1 MKTQFLFPLA
11 LCLTI
16 ACGDD
21 KTDTADSAQADCS
34 SEGMDGAS
42 LYASNCAG
50 CHAADGSGASGPS
63 LVDAIPTLSDDAV
76 LDTINDGSG
85 TMPAFQGTLDCAEQ
99 TAILQYLRD
108 QHGDEG
114 GA

>member
-11 LCLTI
+11 LCLAI

-21 KTDTADSAQADCS
+21 KTDTGEAEQVDCS
-34 SEGMDGAS
+34 SEGLDGAS

-63 LVDAIPTLSDDAV
+63 LVDAIPTLSNDDV
-76 LDTINDGSG
+76 MSTISDGSG
-85 TMPAFQGTLDCAEQ
+85 TMPAFDGTLDCNEQ
-99 TAILQYLRD
+99 TAVLEYLRD